1 MNKNNNNDEDDNG
14 DDNNNNNSDDDDN
27 NNNKIPVCRQKSK
40 LSRQRFKR
48 LLVLSLIELVKDVET
63 AQSTVG
69 STLGNGWSF
78 WQHVIV
84 GVLTLVQH

>member
-14 DDNNNNNSDDDDN
+14 DDNNNNNSDDNN

-40 LSRQRFKR
+40 LSRQRFKI
-48 LLVLSLIELVKDVET
+48 LLVLSLIELVKHVET
-63 AQSTVG
+63 AQSIVG